1 MTNPDRCNLRCALC
15 FLNQRGRAFSKGEM
29 PWNVAE
35 KAVRF
40 YAAKGIGEVIP
51 STMGEPLLYS
61 HFEQLESL
69 VRELG
74 IRLNLTTNG
83 TFPGKGAEA
92 WAKELLPISKD
103 IKISCWG
110 MKKRSLEK
118 LCPGMD
124 GERFR
129 ENVSAF
135 VRMRQKILESSELP
149 LSKISL
155 QMAVCKTN
163 RDDVERVV
171 EWAAELGIDRVK
183 LNRAVFLSGSE
194 SLQKMEQ
201 ISPEDFGDYPKLKN
215 VPVELGGTFLQSPR
229 KKDSCPFLE
238 RELWILPD
246 GSVEFCPDPE
256 NRFVGIPPGKSRC
269 EICHL
274 FPQNSFCRR

>member
-1 MTNPDRCNLRCALC
+1 
-15 FLNQRGRAFSKGEM
+15 M
-29 PWNVAE
+29 PWEIAE
-35 KAVRF
+35 RAIRF
-40 YAAKGIGEVIP
+40 YAEKGIGEVIP

-61 HFEQLESL
+61 HFEKLESL

-110 MKKRSLEK
+110 MKKRILEK

-124 GERFR
+124 GDRFR
-129 ENVSAF
+129 ENVSSF
-135 VRMRQKILESSELP
+135 VRMRQKILDYSEVP

-155 QMAVCKTN
+155 QMTVCKTN

-194 SLQKMEQ
+194 SLRNAEQ
-201 ISPEDFGDYPKLKN
+201 ISPEDFWDYPDLKL
-215 VPVELGGTFLQSPR
+215 PVELGGTFLQSPR
-229 KKDSCPFLE
+229 KKEACPFLG

-246 GSVEFCPDPE
+246 GSEELCPDPE

-274 FPQNSFCRR
+274 FPQNSLRRG